1 MGIIYRII
9 FPSGKSYIGQTIN
22 SLKDRL
28 RYHKSSKN
36 CVAVHGAF
44 VKYGNNYKTEILVE
58 INNEYLNE
66 YEIKFI
72 SIYDTISPN
81 GYNLSI
87 GGNSNTIYSE
97 EVRQKNS
104 DSSRKYKEN
113 LPMYVQRIKYKNI
126 IGYSVES
133 PILPM
138 KQFSYKNLSDEE
150 NLKLALDYYKT
161 GKHKKLSGL
170 PRYICRVLRK
180 GNYIGYKVLL
190 PNKLTTTFT
199 SSKLTD
205 SEKLNKAIE
214 YIKVNE
220 KII

>member
-150 NLKLALDYYKT
+150 NLRCLD
-161 GKHKKLSGL
+161 
-170 PRYICRVLRK
+170 
-180 GNYIGYKVLL
+180 LL
-190 PNKLTTTFT
+190 PCHLINVFITITLY
-199 SSKLTD
+199 D
-205 SEKLNKAIE
+205 SFL
-214 YIKVNE
+214 
-220 KII
+220 